1 MYIFPISSANME
13 MFESILFQLLS
24 NKDNKFIVFGKL
36 MQKHCTENKEE
47 IKDGYLCDY
56 VLEKRVGGVDVNK
69 FNRKKVT
76 MSV

>member
-1 MYIFPISSANME
+1 M
-13 MFESILFQLLS
+13 
-24 NKDNKFIVFGKL
+24 VFGKL

-69 FNRKKVT
+69 FYRKKVT